1 MGISLF
7 IVWKAGLDKIAV
19 RRSVVVF
26 GVQLVL
32 NILWSY
38 LFFGLRS
45 PLFGLIEIMV
55 MWIAIALTI
64 VFFLKVSKTAAL
76 LLVPYLLWVSIAS
89 YLNYLLLMLNP

>member
-32 NILWSY
+32 NIFWSY

-45 PLFGLIEIMV
+45 PLLGLIEIMA

-89 YLNYLLLMLNP
+89 YLNYLLLMFNP

>member
-76 LLVPYLLWVSIAS
+76 LLVPYLLWVSLAS